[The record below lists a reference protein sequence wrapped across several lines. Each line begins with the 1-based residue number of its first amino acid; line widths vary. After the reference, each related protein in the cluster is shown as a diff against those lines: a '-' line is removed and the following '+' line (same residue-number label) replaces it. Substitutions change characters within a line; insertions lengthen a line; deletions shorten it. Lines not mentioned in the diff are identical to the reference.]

1 MKKKYIMTAAAILMG
16 GMLPMLAQEQAEEF
30 TVATLN
36 VDGLP
41 SKLLGITINSDGPG
55 EKYTPE
61 IANYLLQKNYDFV
74 GLQENFNYHDYLFP
88 SLEENYQHDE
98 CYGKITLEYLVYPL
112 PFDGINLLWRNGIE
126 GERTDSVAWKD
137 DYGVFGHSNDAL
149 TRKGFRRY
157 DLSLTDGSQVVVYN
171 GHWDASDDYDEAKGW
186 DDKDREAR
194 LKQWIQLRDTIM
206 NQLDERPVIVMGDMN
221 SYYCRDSVKHYF
233 IDHIEATGKAT
244 VGDAWIELERGGEYP
259 DMVEG
264 PVTRD
269 EGGHGWVRQGEM
281 LDKILYINPTGG
293 GKLTPLSYDVDS
305 VAYMRSDAPEMALG
319 DHFPVAVK
327 FRYEP
332 ADDTTTGISDAA
344 VPTHSIPQAAYGDA
358 WYDLS
363 GRKLNAKPTTPGVYL
378 HRGQKTII
386 GS

>member
-1 MKKKYIMTAAAILMG
+1 M
-16 GMLPMLAQEQAEEF
+16 
-30 TVATLN
+30 
-36 VDGLP
+36 
-41 SKLLGITINSDGPG
+41 
-55 EKYTPE
+55 
-61 IANYLLQKNYDFV
+61 
-74 GLQENFNYHDYLFP
+74 
-88 SLEENYQHDE
+88 
-98 CYGKITLEYLVYPL
+98 
-112 PFDGINLLWRNGIE
+112 
-126 GERTDSVAWKD
+126 AWKD
-137 DYGVFGHSNDAL
+137 AYGIINHSNDQL

-157 DLSLTDGSQVVVYN
+157 DLTLTDGSQVVVYN

-186 DDKDREAR
+186 DGKDREAR
-194 LKQWIQLRDTIM
+194 QKQWIQLRDTIM
-206 NQLDERPVIVMGDMN
+206 NQLDKRPVIVMGDMN

-244 VGDAWIELERGGEYP
+244 VGDAWIELEHGGEYP

-269 EGGHGWVRQGEM
+269 EGRRGWVRQGEM

-305 VAYMRSDAPEMALG
+305 VAYVRSDAPEMALG

-358 WYDLS
+358 WYNLS

>member
-16 GMLPMLAQEQAEEF
+16 GVLPMLAQEQAEEF

-55 EKYTPE
+55 EKYTSE

-88 SLEENYQHDE
+88 TLEENYQHDE

-126 GERTDSVAWKD
+126 GERTDSVAWND

-157 DLSLTDGSQVVVYN
+157 DLSLTGGSQVVVYN

-186 DDKDREAR
+186 DGKDREAR

-206 NQLDERPVIVMGDMN
+206 NQLDKRPVIVMGDMN
-221 SYYCRDSVKHYF
+221 SYYCRDSVRHYF

-244 VGDAWIELERGGEYP
+244 VGDAWIELEHGGEYP
-259 DMVEG
+259 VMVEG

-269 EGGHGWVRQGEM
+269 EGRRGWVRQGEM
-281 LDKILYINPTGG
+281 LDKSL
-293 GKLTPLSYDVDS
+293 
-305 VAYMRSDAPEMALG
+305 ELG
-319 DHFPVAVK
+319 VV
-327 FRYEP
+327 
-332 ADDTTTGISDAA
+332 S
-344 VPTHSIPQAAYGDA
+344 
-358 WYDLS
+358 
-363 GRKLNAKPTTPGVYL
+363 
-378 HRGQKTII
+378 
-386 GS
+386 